1 MVLLYNMLCVDFS
14 ITVFSF
20 KHDIFM
26 TKHTSSEMSS
36 FLHRWD
42 YCMKVWIWCRCQNRI
57 ENDYQHDGEQ
67 LAFYKEVH
75 IKT

>member
-20 KHDIFM
+20 KHYIFM
-26 TKHTSSEMSS
+26 TKYTSNEMSS

-42 YCMKVWIWCRCQNRI
+42 YCWKCEYDAGVNIRI
-57 ENDYQHDGEQ
+57 ENDYQHDREQ
-67 LAFYKEVH
+67 LAFCKEVH